1 MKTKMTMFFASVFLI
16 AACDLIKDAAEVNL
30 SSELSTN
37 IAVVVTGS
45 KSGDITPET
54 KGLSFSKSQTL
65 YLKDNTEIEPYL
77 KKIREID
84 LKSVMVDIY
93 GLTEGQVVN
102 TLSIDVEGVGT
113 IATITNIT
121 SMNIAYTPVIDEAKL
136 VKAGKELSNDLQ
148 ITLTVHGD
156 ANGPMSFN
164 INMMFPVD
172 VVAGALD

>member
-16 AACDLIKDAAEVNL
+16 AACELVKDAAEVNL
-30 SSELSTN
+30 TTQLSTN
-37 IAVVVTGS
+37 IAIVVAGS
-45 KSGDITPET
+45 KSVEITPEA
-54 KGLSFSKSQTL
+54 KASGFSKSQVL

-77 KKIREID
+77 KKIREIN
-84 LKSVMVDIY
+84 LKRVLVDIY

-102 TLSIDVEGVGT
+102 TLSLDVEGAGT

-121 SMNIAYTPVIDEAKL
+121 PMNIAYSPVIDEAKL
-136 VKAGKELSNDLQ
+136 VQAGKKLAKDLK
-148 ITLTVHGD
+148 ITLIVHGD

-164 INMMFPVD
+164 INMAFDVD